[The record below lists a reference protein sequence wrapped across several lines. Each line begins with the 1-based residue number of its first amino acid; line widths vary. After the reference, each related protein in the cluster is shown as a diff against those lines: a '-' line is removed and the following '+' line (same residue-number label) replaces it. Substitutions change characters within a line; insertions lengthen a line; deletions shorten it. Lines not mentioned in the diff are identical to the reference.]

1 MNGELNTVYYA
12 VDSSHDYEGKIE
24 PVIEQLGLLLNNTL
38 TAQDVGFSLDYQEA
52 SDSLTIST
60 DKGLGRFQVRR

>member
-12 VDSSHDYEGKIE
+12 VDSNYDSEGKIE

-38 TAQDVGFSLDYQEA
+38 TAQDVGFSL
-52 SDSLTIST
+52 TIKKT
-60 DKGLGRFQVRR
+60 EFFDHFNRQRTW